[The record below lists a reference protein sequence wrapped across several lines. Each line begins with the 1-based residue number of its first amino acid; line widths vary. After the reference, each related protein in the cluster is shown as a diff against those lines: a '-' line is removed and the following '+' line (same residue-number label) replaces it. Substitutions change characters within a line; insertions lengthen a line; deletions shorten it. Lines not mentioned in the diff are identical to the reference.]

1 MVRLPVT
8 KFKTQL
14 FPDSFLLPLFTG
26 VGNGKP
32 NQTDRMM
39 FIIHFL
45 QQLLCQRQNH
55 VKSNQF
61 LCLSHTTGN
70 LAKIMKL
77 DFQGKRVAFEV
88 FSLEDVQF
96 NSTATWYSSIMT
108 DERAEIS
115 RFQCT
120 FRSQWIYGYEL
131 LRQGVR
137 SIPREHS

>member
-1 MVRLPVT
+1 MFRLPVT

-55 VKSNQF
+55 VKSNQY
-61 LCLSHTTGN
+61 LDLRHTTGN

-77 DFQGKRVAFEV
+77 DFQRQRIPTKIGVLQTPHQLHCRM
-88 FSLEDVQF
+88 VQLY
-96 NSTATWYSSIMT
+96 NN
-108 DERAEIS
+108 
-115 RFQCT
+115 
-120 FRSQWIYGYEL
+120 G
-131 LRQGVR
+131 
-137 SIPREHS
+137 

>member
-1 MVRLPVT
+1 MFRLPVT

-55 VKSNQF
+55 VKGNQL
-61 LCLSHTTGN
+61 LCLGHTAGN

-88 FSLEDVQF
+88 FSLKTF
-96 NSTATWYSSIMT
+96 NQLYRHM
-108 DERAEIS
+108 
-115 RFQCT
+115 
-120 FRSQWIYGYEL
+120 
-131 LRQGVR
+131 V
-137 SIPREHS
+137 